1 MAAVRPV
8 DTGGAVRKGSAP
20 DRETNPDVRIRQRGP
35 LAALCF
41 QVAAIVRLEIRTEL
55 RGLPILSAMASLGLL
70 TVLVLGFVFEAAG
83 AADGTRAS
91 GVLWAALLLAGA
103 AGLERQ
109 FGSAD
114 ARAMTGF
121 LLSAPVSRTALFL
134 GRLWVWSLLLA
145 VAGVLALIG
154 VIVLF
159 DAALWKPGI
168 LGVLFLGCIGFA
180 ALGTTVVA
188 MMSGMRQGQGLVAV
202 IVLPLAIP
210 LLLAGTGACNA
221 LTQEASGQTYGA
233 WILMVILFDLV
244 AVAVGILLA
253 NLVWQDWR

>member
-1 MAAVRPV
+1 MATVRPL
-8 DTGGAVRKGSAP
+8 DTGGAIRKDPAP
-20 DRETNPDVRIRQRGP
+20 NRESTPDVRIRQRGP

-41 QVAAIVRLEIRTEL
+41 QVTAIVRLEMRTEL
-55 RGLPILSAMASLGLL
+55 RGLPILSAMASLGVL
-70 TVLVLGFVFEAAG
+70 TVLVLGVVFEAAG
-83 AADGTRAS
+83 GTDGTRVS
-91 GVLWAALLLAGA
+91 GVLWAALMLAGA

-114 ARAMTGF
+114 ARSMTGF
-121 LLSAPVSRTALFL
+121 LLAAPVSRTAIFL

-145 VAGVLALIG
+145 IAGSLALIG

-159 DAALWKPGI
+159 DAELWKPGI

-180 ALGTTVVA
+180 AVGLTVAA

-202 IVLPLAIP
+202 IVLPLVIP

-221 LTQEASGQTYGA
+221 LTQGASGQTYGA

>member
-8 DTGGAVRKGSAP
+8 DTGGAVREGAAP
-20 DRETNPDVRIRQRGP
+20 DRETTPDVRIRQRGP

-180 ALGTTVVA
+180 ALGTTVAA

>member
-8 DTGGAVRKGSAP
+8 DTGDTVHKAP
-20 DRETNPDVRIRQRGP
+20 AHNRETVPDVRIRQRGP
-35 LAALCF
+35 LATLCF

-55 RGLPILSAMASLGLL
+55 RGLPILSAMASLGVL

-91 GVLWAALLLAGA
+91 GVLWAALLLAGS

-114 ARAMTGF
+114 ARSLTGF
-121 LLSAPVSRTALFL
+121 LLAAPVSRTAIFL
-134 GRLWVWSLLLA
+134 GRLGVWSLLLA
-145 VAGVLALIG
+145 VTGGLALIG

-159 DAALWKPGI
+159 DAELGKPGI

-180 ALGTTVVA
+180 AVGTTVAA

-221 LTQEASGQTYGA
+221 LTQGTSGTTYGS

-253 NLVWQDWR
+253 NLVWQDWQ

>member
-8 DTGGAVRKGSAP
+8 GTGGAVHGVSAS
-20 DRETNPDVRIRQRGP
+20 NPASVSDVRIRQRGP
-35 LAALCF
+35 LATLCF
-41 QVAAIVRLEIRTEL
+41 QVVTIVRLEMRTEL
-55 RGLPILSAMASLGLL
+55 RGLPILSAMASLGVL

-83 AADGTRAS
+83 AVDGTRAA
-91 GVLWAALLLAGA
+91 GVLWAALMLAGS

-109 FGSAD
+109 FGSPD

-121 LLSAPVSRTALFL
+121 LLSAPVSRTAIFL

-159 DAALWKPGI
+159 NAELWK
-168 LGVLFLGCIGFA
+168 LGVLGALLLGCIGFA
-180 ALGTTVVA
+180 AVGTTVAA

-221 LTQEASGQTYGA
+221 LTQGVSGQTYGS
-233 WILMVILFDLV
+233 WILMVVLFDLV

>member
-1 MAAVRPV
+1 MAATRPA
-8 DTGGAVRKGSAP
+8 GAVQGGSAP
-20 DRETNPDVRIRQRGP
+20 ARIAVPDVRIRQRGP
-35 LAALCF
+35 LATLCF
-41 QVAAIVRLEIRTEL
+41 QVAAIVRLETRAEL
-55 RGLPILSAMASLGLL
+55 RGLPILSAMASLGVL

-91 GVLWAALLLAGA
+91 GVLWAALMLAGA

-121 LLSAPVSRTALFL
+121 LLAAPVSRAAIFL

-159 DAALWKPGI
+159 DAELWKPGV
-168 LGVLFLGCIGFA
+168 LGVLLLGCIGFA
-180 ALGTTVVA
+180 AVGSTVAA

-221 LTQEASGQTYGA
+221 LAEGASGTPYRS
-233 WILMVILFDLV
+233 WVLMVILFDLV